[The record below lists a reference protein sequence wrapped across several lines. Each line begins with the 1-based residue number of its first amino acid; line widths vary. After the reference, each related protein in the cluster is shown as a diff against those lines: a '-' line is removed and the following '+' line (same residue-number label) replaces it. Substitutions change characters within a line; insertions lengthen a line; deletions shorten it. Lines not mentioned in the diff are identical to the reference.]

1 MKNANLTNRT
11 NLRLHLQRQ
20 QAQNEEKREQ
30 LQYSQSLK
38 NTYKSNVIDMP
49 PAPVQKSEVP
59 PQILQ
64 VSMTYSDKYGH
75 PSTSTEFTR
84 VSLHPSRLIILQQPS
99 LHSHPHLPALPC
111 TPLFPIHTEIRDI
124 TSKCDVPLKS
134 SIITVPWTH
143 RIALT
148 ALPIRVKN
156 SRQQNFYLH
165 HCRVSK
171 KLMRI
176 QRLMGKWCTHA
187 VRGFNEHTLRPSERG
202 LHCFWFKGS
211 QKGGS

>member
-64 VSMTYSDKYGH
+64 VSMMCN
-75 PSTSTEFTR
+75 F
-84 VSLHPSRLIILQQPS
+84 
-99 LHSHPHLPALPC
+99 
-111 TPLFPIHTEIRDI
+111 
-124 TSKCDVPLKS
+124 KS
-134 SIITVPWTH
+134 SIITGHPQN
-143 RIALT
+143 RNGCLT
-148 ALPIRVKN
+148 LLHSEQPKLYGVLAVLSAIGLNSKMPK
-156 SRQQNFYLH
+156 SRQTIFK
-165 HCRVSK
+165 SK
-171 KLMRI
+171 TSY
-176 QRLMGKWCTHA
+176 CSY
-187 VRGFNEHTLRPSERG
+187 VRPTQSGPI
-202 LHCFWFKGS
+202 W
-211 QKGGS
+211 